1 MFHKL
6 LVARALSWTTGLLSL
21 GVLLT
26 GLGIVNA
33 AADDEPK
40 KQEKKAE
47 PKKEAQKKEEPKRD
61 KINKEIPVPGFPD
74 IEDLFGQLP
83 DGAST
88 EQMRRMMEMMRQ
100 QFPGGRFGGGPFG
113 GFTTGREGR
122 LGARVATPGPTLA
135 DQLDLPKGQGLVVE
149 DVQNDSAAAKAGIKN
164 NDILLELNGKA
175 VPSNPHDFVKQLED
189 VKANTAV
196 DAVVLRKGKR
206 EAIKGLSLP
215 EAKVARALPPVPFKG
230 GGFAGPQA
238 TFVPQGGPGEGGFA
252 GAPGAAARHGVFT
265 SVFRTD
271 NRFTTR
277 HEEGTLVITVTGTI
291 ADGKAQVSS
300 ILVRDGAE
308 HKYESV
314 DKVPEQYRDKVK
326 NLIDLSEHSGGKVEI
341 KETKVK

>member
-1 MFHKL
+1 MRVSK
-6 LVARALSWTTGLLSL
+6 ALGWIASLLSL
-21 GVLLT
+21 AVLLT
-26 GLGIVNA
+26 GLGLVRA

-47 PKKEAQKKEEPKRD
+47 PKKEQPKQEKIRKELPT
-61 KINKEIPVPGFPD
+61 PGFGD
-74 IEDLFGQLP
+74 IEDFIGQLP
-83 DGAST
+83 EGTNA
-88 EQMRRMMEMMRQ
+88 EQLRRMMEMMRQ
-100 QFPGGRFGGGPFG
+100 QFPGGRFAGGPFG
-113 GFTTGREGR
+113 GFNPGREGR
-122 LGARVATPGPTLA
+122 LGARVATPSATLA

-175 VPSNPHDFVKQLED
+175 VPSNPRDFVKQLED

-206 EAIKGLSLP
+206 ETIKGLSLP
-215 EAKVARALPPVPFKG
+215 EAKVANEPPTPFKG
-230 GGFAGPQA
+230 FGGAGAGGF
-238 TFVPQGGPGEGGFA
+238 GGPPAGFPRIGAGEGALIDG
-252 GAPGAAARHGVFT
+252 PGAAGAGARRGVFT

-308 HKYESV
+308 HKYESM

-326 NLIDLSEHSGGKVEI
+326 NLIDLSERSGGKVEI
-341 KETKVK
+341 KETKIK